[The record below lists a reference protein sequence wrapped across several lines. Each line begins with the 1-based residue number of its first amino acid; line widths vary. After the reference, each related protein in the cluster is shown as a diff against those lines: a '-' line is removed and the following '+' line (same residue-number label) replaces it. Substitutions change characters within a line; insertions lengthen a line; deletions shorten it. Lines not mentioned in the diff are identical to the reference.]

1 MLYRRSQSLAFRAV
15 PEDAAVETIRR
26 EWEDG
31 HRRLQQLADDDALYH
46 RLLEQVSVVID
57 ELRRRV
63 GEVFT
68 LAELAGAYGDA
79 DRWSREALEERG
91 PPRSY
96 RDATLVGDAAFY
108 LYARGA
114 SDYRP

>member
-1 MLYRRSQSLAFRAV
+1 MLHRRAQSLAFRAV
-15 PEDAAVETIRR
+15 PEDTAVETIRR

-31 HRRLQQLADDDALYH
+31 HRRLEALAGDETLYL
-46 RLLEQVSVVID
+46 RLLEQVEVVID

-63 GEVFT
+63 GEIFT
-68 LAELAGAYGDA
+68 MAELAGAYEQA

-91 PPRSY
+91 PARSY
-96 RDATLVGDAAFY
+96 RDAVLVGDAAFY

>member
-1 MLYRRSQSLAFRAV
+1 VRA
-15 PEDAAVETIRR
+15 PEAAVQTIRR

-31 HRRLQQLADDDALYH
+31 YRRLEALANEDPATYQRLAD
-46 RLLEQVSVVID
+46 QVEVVID

-63 GEVFT
+63 GEAFT
-68 LAELAGAYGDA
+68 LAELADAYGDA
-79 DRWSREALEERG
+79 DRWSREALEERVG
-91 PPRSY
+91 GAAY
-96 RDATLVGDAAFY
+96 RHATLVGDAAFH

>member
-1 MLYRRSQSLAFRAV
+1 MLYGRPQSLAFRAV
-15 PEDAAVETIRR
+15 LEDTAVETIRR

-31 HRRLQQLADDDALYH
+31 HRRLEQLADDEGLYD
-46 RLLEQVSVVID
+46 RLREQVEVVID

-63 GEVFT
+63 GETFT
-68 LAELAGAYGDA
+68 LAELADAYGDA
-79 DRWSREALEERG
+79 DRWGREALEERG

-96 RDATLVGDAAFY
+96 RDAALVGDAAFY

-114 SDYRP
+114 SDYKP